1 MVRGG
6 EKHRIVIRQSKGRKN
21 ESFSRPGS
29 ARVATKGANQRTA
42 KAVMVF
48 NVLRLI
54 WAGMN
59 ANMKLG
65 TLSKSCERVS
75 PRVAACIKN
84 VTRNLRTD
92 VESP

>member
-1 MVRGG
+1 MSRFHVPD
-6 EKHRIVIRQSKGRKN
+6 
-21 ESFSRPGS
+21 RPGM
-29 ARVATKGANQRTA
+29 RLGRGANQTRTA

-75 PRVAACIKN
+75 PRVAACIRN